1 MKPKLLSIERKI
13 DYHLCESNFVEV
25 SVKRVFVVAFAFLA
39 AAACSESSSVRQNP
53 APPVASPALAKDVSA
68 EAKRI
73 FRDGQAALNQGDL
86 DRAEA
91 AFRKVLQLDRNSA
104 AARANLGVVEM
115 RRKQW
120 DRALVELREAQR
132 LAPRMTGIRINIGLV
147 EYRRANYAAAIPP
160 FESALRDDPE
170 LLQPRY
176 LLGLCYTFVE
186 RPADAVRTLEPLW
199 PKMSDQFVYLYV
211 LANAAFRSG
220 NRAVDEKALER
231 LVEVGR
237 DTPEFHLFMGKA
249 LLNHDDDQKALDELQ
264 KAAAANPNLPFL
276 HFYLG
281 ILYRRVSQPELA
293 EKEFRKDIELEPDT
307 GYNYEQLGKLYVQMG
322 RHDEAEKAFRDALAQ
337 EPRLPASLTELAK
350 FELRRGE
357 TDEALKKADRAE
369 KLAPETPGLHFVRA
383 QILERM
389 GRKVEAKAEFAA
401 ARKSLVGGLERDRAR
416 SESETVPDPE
426 LARQP

>member
-1 MKPKLLSIERKI
+1 MYPIPRVL
-13 DYHLCESNFVEV
+13 
-25 SVKRVFVVAFAFLA
+25 VKRILVIGAFALFAVA
-39 AAACSESSSVRQNP
+39 AQSESFSVGQNS
-53 APPVASPALAKDVSA
+53 ASPAASA
-68 EAKRI
+68 ANTVPEQAKRI
-73 FRDGQAALNQGDL
+73 FQEGQAALNQGDL

-91 AFRKVLQLDRNSA
+91 AFRKVLQLDKNSA

-120 DRALVELREAQR
+120 DRALIELREAQR
-132 LAPRMTGIRINIGLV
+132 LAPSLTGIQINIGLV
-147 EYRRANYAAAIPP
+147 EYRRANYAEAIPP

-220 NRAVDEKALER
+220 NKAVDEKALAR
-231 LVEVGR
+231 LVEVSR

-249 LLNHDDDQKALDELQ
+249 LLNHDDDQKALDEFQ
-264 KAAAANPNLPFL
+264 KAAAMNPNLPFL
-276 HFYLG
+276 HYYLG
-281 ILYRRVSQPELA
+281 ILYRRLSQA
-293 EKEFRKDIELEPDT
+293 EASEREFRKDIELEPDA
-307 GYNYEQLGKLYVQMG
+307 GYSYEQLGKLYVQMG
-322 RHDEAEKAFRDALAQ
+322 RHDEAETAFREALKR

-357 TDEALKKADRAE
+357 TDQALKNADRAE

-383 QILERM
+383 QILDRV

-416 SESETVPDPE
+416 SEGETVPDPE